1 MANGL
6 FCPESLPV
14 TPKLRHDSTDSNSE
28 NQPPEL
34 GSSLLCR
41 EVLQLP
47 CLEEKEIQRNPAS
60 LQQQPLQHRQQP
72 PQFHHPPVESH
83 NDHILLRDDRVLQN
97 LLRNEER

>member
-47 CLEEKEIQRNPAS
+47 CLEEKEIQRNPAC
-60 LQQQPLQHRQQP
+60 LLQPLQHRQQP